1 MMRRCLG
8 LAAALAV
15 CSAAAAP
22 NGTGGD
28 GGSFGHWA
36 VDEHGQPLYAYT
48 LAQDSVAGARIANT
62 HLLRGIYTWL
72 NSLFPRNYG
81 SKV

>member
-15 CSAAAAP
+15 CSAAADP
-22 NGTGGD
+22 NGPGGGGD

-48 LAQDSVAGARIANT
+48 LAQDSPAGARIANT
-62 HLLRGIYTWL
+62 HLLRGIYT
-72 NSLFPRNYG
+72 
-81 SKV
+81 